1 MDDHSNNSITPS
13 PEDTDD
19 FILSCRYGDIDDL
32 KSFVERFGTDSVG
45 NARDENG
52 NTVLHMASA
61 NGHTELLDVLL
72 PIVPST
78 LLSAQNHA
86 GSTAL
91 HWAALNAQLGTAR
104 ALVGFPAGP
113 GADLIDIKNSAG
125 RSPLGEAEAAGWDEG
140 AKWMVEV
147 MRLDDAGAAL
157 GEEEEEAEAQ
167 KEVRD
172 ADGRVAHASL
182 PAAFD
187 MSNGGGEPAS
197 S

>member
-1 MDDHSNNSITPS
+1 MDDHSDNSITPS
-13 PEDTDD
+13 PEDTED

-147 MRLDDAGAAL
+147 MRLDDAGPAV
-157 GEEEEEAEAQ
+157 GEEEEDAEAQ

-187 MSNGGGEPAS
+187 MPDDKGEPTS